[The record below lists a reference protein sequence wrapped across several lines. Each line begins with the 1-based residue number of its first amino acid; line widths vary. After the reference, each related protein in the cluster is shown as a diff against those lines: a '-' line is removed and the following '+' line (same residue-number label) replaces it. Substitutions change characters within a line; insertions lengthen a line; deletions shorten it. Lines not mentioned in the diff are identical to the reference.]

1 MLSGILKYC
10 WSEQKRTYCT
20 LQKNR
25 KRLECFWFT
34 DFVYGVVFVSA
45 MLTGIA
51 CQAAAL
57 CVFDLNSH
65 DNVSRIFKLNKRGW
79 NYRQQ
84 KKTETSTAK
93 RIKCIC
99 QSRHEAVVEWKAKY
113 TFGYHAP
120 VHDPGRRGVYERF
133 CKRWWRSHYRNRI
146 RLYKKERGLMTNPH
160 STEDNHTG
168 RRIIKNVDLSHLSFI
183 NLWYTESKR
192 CIPL

>member
-57 CVFDLNSH
+57 
-65 DNVSRIFKLNKRGW
+65 
-79 NYRQQ
+79 
-84 KKTETSTAK
+84 
-93 RIKCIC
+93 C